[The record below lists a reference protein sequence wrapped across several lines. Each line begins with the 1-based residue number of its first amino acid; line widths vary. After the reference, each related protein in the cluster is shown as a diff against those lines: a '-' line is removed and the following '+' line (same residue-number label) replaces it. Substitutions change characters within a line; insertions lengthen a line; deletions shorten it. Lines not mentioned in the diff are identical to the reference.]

1 MLFRDREGKI
11 IEIIRKN
18 YTNDIDYFKDII
30 KTKIKIQSNYFNNNK
45 NEFERIISLIQ
56 KNIV

>member
-1 MLFRDREGKI
+1 MLFRDREGKL

>member
-30 KTKIKIQSNYFNNNK
+30 KTKIKVQSNYFNNNK